1 MTRLVQRLIAAGFA
15 TSLTLLAIAAVNTA
29 PAEASEIKY
38 VVNNTAITSYDIQKR
53 LAFLKLQH
61 KPGASAKMAGDEMVE
76 QALKAQELDKRKISI
91 PQAQVDASFAK
102 FAAGNKMTTK
112 QLSDILDRAGVTA
125 AHFKEFMR
133 VQMGWMQLVGSRYRA
148 ESKGGTSEQDAVQ
161 RMLQQGGPK
170 PTATE
175 YLLQQVIFVVPAA
188 DKGKLPQRRKE
199 AEALRERFSSCDT
212 TRQFAKGLIDVTV
225 RDLPR
230 TLALQLPPDWAEL
243 IKATQ
248 PGSATKLR
256 ETDKGVE
263 FIGVCSAREV
273 SDDRVAQLT
282 FQNQGGG
289 DDNKKGEDLSKKY
302 VEELRAKA
310 RIIER

>member
-15 TSLTLLAIAAVNTA
+15 ASLTLVAVAAIGTVAAD
-29 PAEASEIKY
+29 ASEIKY

-76 QALKAQELDKRKISI
+76 QALKADELDKRKVNVGK
-91 PQAQVDASFAK
+91 AQVDASFAK
-102 FAAGNKMTTK
+102 FASSNKMTPE
-112 QLSDILDRAGVTA
+112 QLSQVLDRAGVTA
-125 AHFKEFMR
+125 PHFKEFMR
-133 VQMGWMQLVGSRYRA
+133 VQMGWMQLVGARYRA
-148 ESKGGTSEQDAVQ
+148 EAKGGTSEQDAVQ

-199 AEALRERFSSCDT
+199 AEALRQRFSSCET

-243 IKATQ
+243 IKSTQ

-273 SDDRVAQLT
+273 SDDRVAQLA
-282 FQNQGGG
+282 FQNEGG
-289 DDNKKGEDLSKKY
+289 DDNKKGDELSKKY

-310 RIIER
+310 RIVER